1 MDDMV
6 PPDTGM
12 PTSEARAGWARA
24 HDLST
29 RDLVTDITR
38 KVSLLVKKEVE
49 LVRAEVK
56 ADFQAELSMVTTMA
70 AGVVAALLGLNGLLV
85 AVILALAMKM
95 PGWAAALVVAGVML
109 LVAVVLGFIGW
120 SRRVTTPLAMT
131 RKTLREDVQWAKER
145 VA

>member
-6 PPDTGM
+6 PPDTVM
-12 PTSEARAGWARA
+12 ATSGARAGLARA

-49 LVRAEVK
+49 LARAEVK

-85 AVILALAMKM
+85 AVIFALAMKM

>member
-6 PPDTGM
+6 PPDIVM
-12 PTSEARAGWARA
+12 ATSEARASWARA
-24 HDLST
+24 HELST

-38 KVSLLVKKEVE
+38 KVSLLVRKEVE
-49 LVRAEVK
+49 LARAEVK

-70 AGVVAALLGLNGLLV
+70 AGVVAALLGLNALLV
-85 AVILALAMKM
+85 AVILALAMRM

>member
-6 PPDTGM
+6 PPDTVM
-12 PTSEARAGWARA
+12 PTSGARAGWARA

-49 LVRAEVK
+49 LARAEVK

>member
-1 MDDMV
+1 MDDLV
-6 PPDTGM
+6 PPDTVM
-12 PTSEARAGWARA
+12 ATSAERAGWARA
-24 HDLST
+24 QDLST

-49 LVRAEVK
+49 LARAEVK

-70 AGVVAALLGLNGLLV
+70 AGVVVALLGLNALLV
-85 AVILALAMKM
+85 AVIFVLANKM
-95 PGWAAALVVAGVML
+95 PGWAAALVVGGVML
-109 LVAVVLGFIGW
+109 LVAVVLGLIGW
-120 SRRVTTPLAMT
+120 SRRVTTPLAIT

>member
-6 PPDTGM
+6 PPDAVTA
-12 PTSEARAGWARA
+12 TSAERAAWARA

-38 KVSLLVKKEVE
+38 KVSMLVKKEVE
-49 LVRAEVK
+49 LARAEVK
-56 ADFQAELSMVTTMA
+56 ADFQAELSMVTMMA
-70 AGVVAALLGLNGLLV
+70 AGAIAGLLGLNGLLV
-85 AVILALAMKM
+85 ALIFALAMKM
-95 PGWAAALVVAGVML
+95 PGWAAALVVGGVML
-109 LVAVVLGFIGW
+109 LVAVALGLIGW